1 MSDPLAQRAVQAAL
15 KGNWEEAQELN
26 QEIIEKSPNDRDAQ
40 NRLAR
45 AYFELGKLPKAITL
59 YKQVLK
65 NDPYNTIAQKAV
77 SRLEGLKARGHTK
90 NHTAGNETSQA
101 SSFLE
106 EPGKTKTA
114 TLINLGSPEALE
126 NLNVAEHVKLI
137 PSAHRV
143 SVETEDGNF
152 IGRLPDDLSTRIIKL
167 TRAGNQYDACI
178 KSTNPKAIKVFI
190 RELKRGDKVTDIPS
204 FPQTEKAN
212 YISFTPP
219 DLIHEERP
227 DIETFEEQS

>member
-1 MSDPLAQRAVQAAL
+1 MSDQLAQRAVQAAL

-45 AYFELGKLPKAITL
+45 TYFELGKLPKALTL

-65 NDPYNTIAQKAV
+65 GDPYNTIAQKAV
-77 SRLEGLKARGHTK
+77 TRLEGLKARGNTKAHTGTK
-90 NHTAGNETSQA
+90 ELSLA

-114 TLINLGSPEALE
+114 TLIHIGSPEVLE
-126 NLNVAEHVKLI
+126 NLNVAEEVKLVLG
-137 PSAHRV
+137 AHRV
-143 SVETEDGNF
+143 SVETEEGDLV
-152 IGRLPDDLSTRIIKL
+152 GRLPDDLSTRIIKL
-167 TRAGNQYDACI
+167 TREGNTYEVRI

-190 RELKRGDKVTDIPS
+190 RELKRGDKVADIPS
-204 FPQTEKAN
+204 FPQTDKAN

-227 DIETFEEQS
+227 DIETFEDQN